1 MLTISRFK
9 MDTTFLTKL
18 IDELVQVKVENTLLK
33 QKPTYV
39 NSEIKCTKDILDETV
54 ELKMKIKELE
64 KVLDEKTTKIVTL
77 EEKCKQY
84 REHIEQYASSYLNI
98 NVDEMITAVED
109 NIEESL
115 QTDDEK
121 ETVVSVSSSSNS
133 VKNIIVNTNDSTSK
147 DRKAYMR
154 EYMREKRK
162 KNKK

>member
-1 MLTISRFK
+1 

-33 QKPTYV
+33 QKPTSV

-54 ELKMKIKELE
+54 ELKMKIKEFE

-109 NIEESL
+109 NVEESL

-121 ETVVSVSSSSNS
+121 ETVVSASSSSNS

>member
-1 MLTISRFK
+1 
-9 MDTTFLTKL
+9 MDTSFLTKL
-18 IDELVQVKVENTLLK
+18 IDELVQVKVENALLK
-33 QKPTYV
+33 QKPTLV
-39 NSEIKCTKDILDETV
+39 NSEVKCTKDILDETV

-64 KVLDEKTTKIVTL
+64 KELDEKTTKIVTL

-98 NVDEMITAVED
+98 NVDEMMTAVED
-109 NIEESL
+109 NVEEESL
-115 QTDDEK
+115 HTDDEK
-121 ETVVSVSSSSNS
+121 ETVVSASSSSNS

>member
-1 MLTISRFK
+1 
-9 MDTTFLTKL
+9 MDTSFLTKL
-18 IDELVQVKVENTLLK
+18 IDELVQVKVENALLK
-33 QKPTYV
+33 QKPTPV
-39 NSEIKCTKDILDETV
+39 NSEVKCTKDILDETV

-64 KVLDEKTTKIVTL
+64 TELDEKTTKIFTL

-98 NVDEMITAVED
+98 NVDEMMTAVED
-109 NIEESL
+109 NVEEESL
-115 QTDDEK
+115 HTDDEK
-121 ETVVSVSSSSNS
+121 ETVVSASSSSNS

-147 DRKAYMR
+147 DRKTYMR

>member
-1 MLTISRFK
+1 
-9 MDTTFLTKL
+9 MDTSFLTKL
-18 IDELVQVKVENTLLK
+18 IDELVQVKVENALLK
-33 QKPTYV
+33 QKPIPV
-39 NSEIKCTKDILDETV
+39 NSEVKCTKDILDETV

-64 KVLDEKTTKIVTL
+64 KELEDKTTKIVTL

-98 NVDEMITAVED
+98 NVDEMMTAVED
-109 NIEESL
+109 NVEEESL
-115 QTDDEK
+115 HTDDEK
-121 ETVVSVSSSSNS
+121 ETVVSASSSYNS

>member
-1 MLTISRFK
+1 
-9 MDTTFLTKL
+9 MDTSFLTKL
-18 IDELVQVKVENTLLK
+18 IDELVQVKVENALLK
-33 QKPTYV
+33 QKPTPV
-39 NSEIKCTKDILDETV
+39 NSEVKCTKDILDETV

-64 KVLDEKTTKIVTL
+64 KELDEKTTKIVTL

-98 NVDEMITAVED
+98 NVDEMMTAVED
-109 NIEESL
+109 NVEEESL
-115 QTDDEK
+115 HTDDEK
-121 ETVVSVSSSSNS
+121 ETVVSASSSSNS

>member
-1 MLTISRFK
+1 
-9 MDTTFLTKL
+9 MDTSFLTKL
-18 IDELVQVKVENTLLK
+18 IDELVQVKVENALLK
-33 QKPTYV
+33 QKPTLV
-39 NSEIKCTKDILDETV
+39 NSEVKCTKDILDETV

-64 KVLDEKTTKIVTL
+64 RELDEKTTKIVTL

-98 NVDEMITAVED
+98 NVDEMMTAVED
-109 NIEESL
+109 NVEEESL
-115 QTDDEK
+115 HTDDEK
-121 ETVVSVSSSSNS
+121 ETVVSTSSSSNS